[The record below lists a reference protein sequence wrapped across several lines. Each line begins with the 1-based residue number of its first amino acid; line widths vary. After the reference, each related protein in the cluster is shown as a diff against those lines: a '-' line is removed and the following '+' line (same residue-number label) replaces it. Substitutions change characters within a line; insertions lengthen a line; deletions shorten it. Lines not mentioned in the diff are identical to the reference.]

1 MSGVEAEAWW
11 VEVED
16 VRERIERRRAR
27 EAHGDHAGDGPS
39 RRPGVAPA
47 WDAAARTRA
56 EAASRDDDAPAPR
69 RPGSARAWE
78 AAAAAAPSSA
88 PVTTRRTV
96 RIRGQAIPAVVAPR
110 LRPVDDPEPLPA
122 EPAPEATR
130 PEARRRGSYA
140 PRARPRTRP
149 SERLVGGSPD
159 RLAAWAFGLALLALL
174 VAAISAHGL

>member
-16 VRERIERRRAR
+16 VRERIERRRAG
-27 EAHGDHAGDGPS
+27 EARGDHAEGPG

-47 WDAAARTRA
+47 WEAAARTRA
-56 EAASRDDDAPAPR
+56 EAAPRADDAPPAR
-69 RPGSARAWE
+69 RPDSARARV
-78 AAAAAAPSSA
+78 AAAPTGSPS
-88 PVTTRRTV
+88 PPMTTRRTV

-130 PEARRRGSYA
+130 PDARRRGSYA
-140 PRARPRTRP
+140 PRPRPRTRP